1 MSQPAENFPSKCY
14 YQAVDT
20 IDISLLEQLHIR
32 PDGIYVDGTLG
43 GGGHSYEICRRL
55 SEKGRLVGIDQ
66 DADAIEAAGKR
77 LEEFRDRVTI
87 VRSN

>member
-32 PDGIYVDGTLG
+32 PG
-43 GGGHSYEICRRL
+43 
-55 SEKGRLVGIDQ
+55 
-66 DADAIEAAGKR
+66 
-77 LEEFRDRVTI
+77 
-87 VRSN
+87 

>member
-32 PDGIYVDGTLG
+32 PDELYA
-43 GGGHSYEICRRL
+43 S
-55 SEKGRLVGIDQ
+55 VGNIISL
-66 DADAIEAAGKR
+66 AKA
-77 LEEFRDRVTI
+77 L
-87 VRSN
+87 

>member
-32 PDGIYVDGTLG
+32 PDELYA
-43 GGGHSYEICRRL
+43 S
-55 SEKGRLVGIDQ
+55 VGNIIFFSQ
-66 DADAIEAAGKR
+66 SS
-77 LEEFRDRVTI
+77 LC
-87 VRSN
+87 